1 MIIGFIPSILRSAI
15 MINCCVHHILLT
27 FSECSLI
34 AATSRTCGPTPPT
47 ADFPHPYNRP
57 WSGGWLWMA
66 SVLPST
72 YPVRYQSLHSSG
84 VKSGWKIPIIP
95 WIDGNWWALGI
106 FHPNEAILKEGKNPC
121 ISGVLT
127 YWPTNPH
134 QCLVSS
140 PWFISSY
147 CPGYIHGVLIMSW
160 FAHHIPSFVPIFWGC
175 FWCPSCE
182 CSCATFQWSCLTA
195 ACELEAMAHLARKLW
210 NHQRVTIS
218 KMGQQF
224 WAIQA
229 ILKWM
234 NLAFPSCLWF
244 WHKIVATLL
253 KAVPNDWGI
262 CAMARVPTWGNEL
275 PPYTGDTTDS

>member
-1 MIIGFIPSILRSAI
+1 M
-15 MINCCVHHILLT
+15 
-27 FSECSLI
+27 
-34 AATSRTCGPTPPT
+34 
-47 ADFPHPYNRP
+47 
-57 WSGGWLWMA
+57 
-66 SVLPST
+66 
-72 YPVRYQSLHSSG
+72 
-84 VKSGWKIPIIP
+84 
-95 WIDGNWWALGI
+95 
-106 FHPNEAILKEGKNPC
+106 
-121 ISGVLT
+121 
-127 YWPTNPH
+127 YWPNNPH

-140 PWFISSY
+140 PWFMSSY

-160 FAHHIPSFVPIFWGC
+160 FAHHIPSFVPIFFGC
-175 FWCPSCE
+175 FWCKLRVQLRNFPME
-182 CSCATFQWSCLTA
+182 LPDCSLR
-195 ACELEAMAHLARKLW
+195 EAMAHLARLR

-224 WAIQA
+224 WAIQG

-244 WHKIVATLL
+244 WHKILATLL